1 MFIFQNGGFTLARI
15 VGNVNVGNDNV
26 GNGKYKESEG
36 GKNRTGSDTGQQL
49 WVAWLLS
56 GWHLILYSAR
66 TGFTSALIIVISQAF
81 CNCLV
86 PKWPFNWLL
95 GCTMQ

>member
-36 GKNRTGSDTGQQL
+36 GKKTEP
-49 WVAWLLS
+49 AP
-56 GWHLILYSAR
+56 
-66 TGFTSALIIVISQAF
+66 ALVSSYG
-81 CNCLV
+81 
-86 PKWPFNWLL
+86 LL
-95 GCTMQ
+95 GCSRGGI